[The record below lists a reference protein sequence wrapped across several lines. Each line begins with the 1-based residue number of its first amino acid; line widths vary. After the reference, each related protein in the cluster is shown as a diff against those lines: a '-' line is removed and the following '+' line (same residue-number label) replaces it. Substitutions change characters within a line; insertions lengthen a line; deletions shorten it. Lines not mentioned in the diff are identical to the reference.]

1 MHKHSRHFWV
11 FLLAVL
17 SMLLIY
23 AFAAQNTVDSSY
35 AGDGTGSVTGYFVKN
50 ITYTLD
56 SNDPSR
62 ILSVRFDLYQ
72 DSNGTTPA
80 PATEVYAGLGD
91 GGGTW
96 TWSSLCTAGTP
107 PTWTC
112 NFPGGVS
119 VQPVTQLR
127 VVAAQ

>member
-1 MHKHSRHFWV
+1 MRKHSRHFWV

-35 AGDGTGSVTGYFVKN
+35 AGDGTGSVDGYFVKD

-56 SNDPSR
+56 TADPSK
-62 ILSVRFDLYQ
+62 IASVQFTLYQ
-72 DSNGTTPA
+72 DVAGTTLA
-80 PATEVYAGLGD
+80 TATEVYAGLSD

-96 TWSSLCTAGTP
+96 TWSNQCTGGP
-107 PTWTC
+107 STWTC
-112 NFPGGVS
+112 NFPGGVP
-119 VQPVTQLR
+119 VGPVTQLR